1 MRDLFGV
8 SSFNNALMDKFM
20 TQFPLISPHGGA
32 LVDRIPIGQDAA
44 MLAERAAG
52 APRVLLSALALSDLE
67 LIATGGYSPLTGF
80 MGRKDYDSVLRHM
93 HLANGRPWAL
103 PITLPVDDETA
114 QKLRPGQDV
123 ALVSGAGQVVGLL
136 ELTEKFSYDKRR
148 EAGRIFRT
156 EDAAH
161 PGVARLYEQGD
172 VYLAGPV
179 WMLILPAVPFPDLF
193 YTPAQTRALFAERGW
208 RMIAAFQTRNPIH
221 RAHEYLLK
229 CALEIADGLMV
240 HPLVGETKGDDIPA
254 DVRVDCYTALLK
266 AYFPPQ
272 RTLLAA
278 FPAAMRYAG
287 PREAI
292 FHAICRKN
300 YGCTHFIV
308 GRDHAGVGAYY
319 GPYDAQHIFREFDPA
334 EIGITPLFFEHA
346 FYCRACAAISTAKT
360 CPHPISDHLQLSG
373 TQVRSLLA
381 AGESLPTEFTRPEV
395 SRILQAAPVMD
406 RH

>member
-1 MRDLFGV
+1 M
-8 SSFNNALMDKFM
+8 AH
-20 TQFPLISPHGGA
+20 FPLISPHGGA
-32 LVDRIPIGQDAA
+32 LVDRIPFGQDADTF
-44 MLAERAAG
+44 AERATC
-52 APRVLLSALALSDLE
+52 APRVQLSALALSDLQ

-80 MGRKDYDSVLRHM
+80 MGKQDYDSVLRKM
-93 HLANGRPWAL
+93 RLANGLPWAL

-114 QKLRPGQDV
+114 RNLHPGQDV
-123 ALVSGAGQVVGLL
+123 ALVNGAGQLVGLL
-136 ELTEKFSYDKRR
+136 ALDEKFPYDKRH
-148 EAGRIFRT
+148 EARSVFRT
-156 EDAAH
+156 DDTTH
-161 PGVARLYEQGD
+161 PGVARLYDQGD

-179 WMLILPAVPFPDLF
+179 WMLAPPAAPFPDLF

-208 RMIAAFQTRNPIH
+208 RIIAAFQTRNPIH

-254 DVRVDCYTALLK
+254 AVRVDCYRALLGS
-266 AYFPPQ
+266 YFPPQ
-272 RTLLAA
+272 RTLLAT

-319 GPYDAQHIFREFDPA
+319 GPYDAQHIFGEFDPA

-346 FYCRACAAISTAKT
+346 FYCRSCATISTTKT
-360 CPHPISDHLQLSG
+360 CPHPASDHLQLSG

-381 AGESLPTEFTRPEV
+381 AGENLPPEFTRPEV
-395 SRILQAAPVMD
+395 SRILTQAASVMD